1 MHIGDSR
8 RREKGTEEVFESI
21 TTETFLKLMVDAKP
35 QVQEAHSTL
44 SKINIKNLHQGI
56 SYSNFRKIKDR
67 GSHEI
72 SQKVGKLTNR
82 GTRIG
87 ITLDFSSETIQA
99 RRDWRKYL
107 QH

>member
-44 SKINIKNLHQGI
+44 SRINIKNLH
-56 SYSNFRKIKDR
+56 
-67 GSHEI
+67 
-72 SQKVGKLTNR
+72 
-82 GTRIG
+82 
-87 ITLDFSSETIQA
+87 
-99 RRDWRKYL
+99 
-107 QH
+107 